1 MEENNDHH
9 QLLMEENKNL
19 KKERL
24 ELQMQ
29 IDECKTLEMKLLEC
43 ISQFMDSHQ
52 NKVRRLC

>member
-43 ISQFMDSHQ
+43 LSQFMDSHQ